1 MSERMVAD
9 ETQHTRFAT
18 GQPVWRM
25 WTAAWLVTAV
35 FMLSNSPTPLYVH
48 WQQELGFST
57 GTLTVIFALYIAG
70 LLGTLLVA
78 GQLSDHYGRKP
89 VLLPG
94 LLAALTACLLF
105 AGAQSVLAL
114 GIARLLTGI
123 AVGITVSAGMAAVG
137 DLAGSER
144 RRQAALLASVS
155 MVFGAGLGPLLAGGL
170 AQTMTHPILPVF
182 VTELVVLGS
191 VLIVVCLLPL
201 QRPLR
206 SSSQPLRLRLPT
218 VPVGNRRHLAYGIA
232 TFGPGITATSFVL
245 ALGPSLLSRL
255 LDVRSPMIA
264 GGMACAMFL
273 TATGVQFAVRHW
285 PIRSIFLG
293 STTAT
298 TLAMASLGIAVHAS
312 LAPILVAA
320 ALLAG
325 AGQGLGQLGGLT
337 LIGLHVPDER
347 RAEANA
353 VLNIGGYIPAGLLP
367 VAAGF
372 LIDRLGLAGGATLFA
387 IVLGLAAGL
396 GGLFVFKALTPAV
409 LGEPRVTQDPERE

>member
-1 MSERMVAD
+1 M
-9 ETQHTRFAT
+9 T
-18 GQPVWRM
+18 GRTSTVSM
-25 WTAAWLVTAV
+25 LGAAWLVTAV
-35 FMLSNSPTPLYVH
+35 FMLSNLPTPLYVH

-57 GTLTVIFALYIAG
+57 GMLTVIFALYIAG

-78 GQLSDHYGRKP
+78 GQLSDRYGRKP

-123 AVGITVSAGMAAVG
+123 AVGIMVSAGMAAVG
-137 DLAGSER
+137 DLGGSER

-170 AQTMTHPILPVF
+170 AQTLARPILPVF
-182 VTELVVLGS
+182 GTELVALGS
-191 VLIVVCLLPL
+191 ALIVACLLPL
-201 QRPLR
+201 RRPLR
-206 SSSQPLRLRLPT
+206 SGGQPFRLRLPT
-218 VPVGNRRHLAYGIA
+218 VPATNRRHLAYGIA

-285 PIRSIFLG
+285 PVRAIFLC

-298 TLAMASLGIAVHAS
+298 VLAMASLGIAVHAS
-312 LAPILVAA
+312 LAPMLLAA

-337 LIGLHVPDER
+337 LIGLHVPDGR

-353 VLNIGGYIPAGLLP
+353 VLNIGGYIPAGSLP
-367 VAAGF
+367 VAAGY
-372 LIDRLGLAGGATLFA
+372 LIDWLGLAGGATLFA
-387 IVLGLAAGL
+387 IVLALIAGL
-396 GGLFVFKALTPAV
+396 GGLFVFKALTV
-409 LGEPRVTQDPERE
+409 LGEPRAAQTPGRE